1 MQIRDEDWPPLR
13 FIGEEITVE
22 FNQIHFPLKKPTAP
36 DRFQWSEHEYKVI
49 RVLSAWRE
57 YDRKGRLARN
67 MAPHNLRLAKKR
79 GSWGVGRFY
88 FRVQVQD
95 GRVFDLYYDRA
106 PEDASD
112 RLGHWFLLRE
122 MHPIDTDADTHSAEN
137 IER

>member
-1 MQIRDEDWPPLR
+1 MTSRDEEWSPLR

-22 FNQIHFPLKKPTAP
+22 FDQVRFPLKKPAAP
-36 DRFQWSEHEYKVI
+36 DRFIWSEREYKVT

-57 YDRKGRLARN
+57 YERKGKLARN
-67 MAPHNLRLAKKR
+67 MQPYNLRMAAKR

-88 FRVQVQD
+88 FRVQIQE

-106 PEDASD
+106 PDDVSD

-122 MHPIDTDADTHSAEN
+122 MQAVDMDAAGDGDTGFHS
-137 IER
+137 